1 MHEIMRKVC
10 DALESIENADWSV
23 MSEMDRKAVMELV
36 DLKKNLLKIEQLE
49 DQMDS
54 EYSLAMAV
62 DGQNDMGDGYSNRS
76 RHWVRGHYSRDGRG
90 GYSRNDG
97 YSMARNRDSRGR
109 YSRSGSKEEMMGFVD
124 DIMESAPDERYKKAI
139 MEFKE
144 KLERM

>member
-1 MHEIMRKVC
+1 MHEIMNKVC
-10 DALESIENADWSV
+10 DALESIESADFSI
-23 MSEMDRKAVMELV
+23 MADKDRKIVMELV

-49 DQMDS
+49 DQMDDG
-54 EYSLAMAV
+54 YSLAAAV
-62 DGQNDMGDGYSNRS
+62 DAQNDMGDGYSNRS

-90 GYSRNDG
+90 GDG
-97 YSMARNRDSRGR
+97 YSMARRRDRMGR
-109 YSRSGSKEEMMGFVD
+109 YSRAGSKEEMMGFVD